1 MTFTAVIILG
11 DVYCCRFQD
20 TILKLDK
27 HFGIVKTD
35 TLFYQIFQTFPQLV
49 FQLLD
54 RPVIPGYAFT
64 SVEVKEKSFRFDG
77 IFMPPPDRSTEPIYF
92 IEVQFQPDANFYRA
106 FLSEIFLYLNQQQ
119 VNLDWIAVG
128 IFPNRKTD
136 ISNLTAVQEEM
147 IATGRIVRIY
157 LDEINDRSSVEMQM
171 LNLITCP
178 PEEAVK
184 VVNEIRS
191 IGTNR
196 VILEFIETILVY
208 KFPRLSR
215 KEIERM
221 FALDDLRQ
229 TRVFQEIRDEYLQEG
244 RQEGIQIGKQ
254 QGRQEE
260 ATNLLIRQIK
270 RKFGE
275 LDRELTTKIAN
286 LTLEQL
292 ENLGEELLDFTTID
306 DLKHWLANVK

>member
-1 MTFTAVIILG
+1 V
-11 DVYCCRFQD
+11 R
-20 TILKLDK
+20 
-27 HFGIVKTD
+27 TD
-35 TLFYQIFQTFPQLV
+35 TLFYQILQTFPQLV
-49 FQLLD
+49 FQLVN
-54 RPVIPGYAFT
+54 RPVIPGYTFT
-64 SVEVKEKSFRFDG
+64 SVEVKETGFRFDG
-77 IFMPPPDRSTEPIYF
+77 IFSPPDDLPKEPIYF
-92 IEVQFQPDANFYRA
+92 IEVQFQPHPDFYHR
-106 FLSEIFLYLNQQQ
+106 FLCEIFLFLYQQKTDR
-119 VNLDWIAVG
+119 DWLAVA
-128 IFPNRKTD
+128 IFPTRTID
-136 ISNLTAVQEEM
+136 RSNLALVHQEM
-147 IATGRIVRIY
+147 IQIGRIRRIY

-208 KFPRLSR
+208 KFPKLSR

-229 TRVFQEIRDEYLQEG
+229 TRVYQETLEEG
-244 RQEGIQIGKQ
+244 IQMGKQEGIQIGKQ
-254 QGRQEE
+254 EGIQIGKQEGRREGE
-260 ATNLLIRQIK
+260 ISLVMRLIR
-270 RKFGE
+270 RKFGQPDQA
-275 LDRELTTKIAN
+275 LVNKISN

>member
-1 MTFTAVIILG
+1 
-11 DVYCCRFQD
+11 
-20 TILKLDK
+20 
-27 HFGIVKTD
+27 
-35 TLFYQIFQTFPQLV
+35 
-49 FQLLD
+49 
-54 RPVIPGYAFT
+54 
-64 SVEVKEKSFRFDG
+64 VEVKEKSFRFDG
-77 IFMPPPDRSTEPIYF
+77 IFMPPVDRPTEPIYF

-119 VNLDWIAVG
+119 VNLDWIAVA
-128 IFPNRKTD
+128 IFPNRKID

-147 IATGRIVRIY
+147 VTSGRIVRIY

-191 IGTNR
+191 VNTTK

-215 KEIERM
+215 KEIEAM

-254 QGRQEE
+254 EE
-260 ATNLLIRQIK
+260 ATNLLIRQIR

-275 LDRELTTKIAN
+275 PDRELTTKIAN

-292 ENLGEELLDFTTID
+292 ESLGEELLDFQTID

>member
-1 MTFTAVIILG
+1 M
-11 DVYCCRFQD
+11 
-20 TILKLDK
+20 
-27 HFGIVKTD
+27 KTD

-54 RPVIPGYAFT
+54 RPVVPCYAFT

-77 IFMPPPDRSTEPIYF
+77 IFMPPIDRPTEPIYF
-92 IEVQFQPDANFYRA
+92 IEVQFQPNANFYRA

-128 IFPNRKTD
+128 IFPNRKID

-178 PEEAVK
+178 PEEAVR

-191 IGTNR
+191 IATTK

-208 KFPRLSR
+208 KFPKLSR

-221 FALDDLRQ
+221 FALDDLRK
-229 TRVFQEIRDEYLQEG
+229 TRVYQETLEEG
-244 RQEGIQIGKQ
+244 IQLGKQEGIQIGKQ
-254 QGRQEE
+254 EGIQIGKQEGIQIDKQEGIQIGKQEGRREGE
-260 ATNLLIRQIK
+260 ISLVMRLIR
-270 RKFGE
+270 RKFGQPE
-275 LDRELTTKIAN
+275 QELTTKISN

-306 DLKHWLANVK
+306 DLKHWLANVKQFPNL

>member
-1 MTFTAVIILG
+1 V
-11 DVYCCRFQD
+11 R
-20 TILKLDK
+20 
-27 HFGIVKTD
+27 TD

-77 IFMPPPDRSTEPIYF
+77 IFMPPPDRPTEPIYF

-128 IFPNRKTD
+128 IFSNRKID

-147 IATGRIVRIY
+147 VTSGRIVRIY
-157 LDEINDRSSVEMQM
+157 LDEINDRSVVEFG
-171 LNLITCP
+171 LLKLITCP
-178 PEEAVK
+178 EDEAVEL
-184 VVNEIRS
+184 VSQIRS
-191 IGTNR
+191 VAQTE

-215 KEIERM
+215 KEIEAM

-254 QGRQEE
+254 QGIQLGKQEE
-260 ATNLLIRQIK
+260 ATNLLIRQIR

-275 LDRELTTKIAN
+275 PDRELTTKIAN

-292 ENLGEELLDFTTID
+292 ESLGEELLDFQTID